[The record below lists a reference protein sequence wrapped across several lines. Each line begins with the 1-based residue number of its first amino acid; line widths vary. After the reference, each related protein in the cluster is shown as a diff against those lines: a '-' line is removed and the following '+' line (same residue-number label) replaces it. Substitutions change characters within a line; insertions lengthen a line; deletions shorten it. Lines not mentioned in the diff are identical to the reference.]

1 MLLLYRLILE
11 YEENKKDFL
20 WYMGK
25 ASSALHLPMNGKD
38 INFNSN
44 VEGGRKVIEVAAWEK
59 PTFKSWGKKDMLI
72 SGWNID
78 HVKFYLSN

>member
-1 MLLLYRLILE
+1 MRRI
-11 YEENKKDFL
+11 
-20 WYMGK
+20 GK
-25 ASSALHLPMNGKD
+25 ISSGTWEKQVQLCIFQWMEKD

-44 VEGGRKVIEVAAWEK
+44 VEGRRKVIEVAAWEE

-72 SGWNID
+72 RGWNID